1 MSKPSGLN
9 RREFLGAGALAA
21 AVLASAGA
29 KAAERITAVDIDALL
44 ARMTLAEKLGQ
55 LAQARGERNDT
66 GPYVPAGSEADVR
79 AGRIGSFLSVYG
91 ADTTRRLQRIA
102 VEETRLGIP
111 LLFAD
116 DVIHGFRTIFPV
128 PLGEAASFD
137 PAAAEKAA
145 RIAAI
150 EATANG
156 LHWTYAPM
164 VDMARDPRWGRVVE
178 GAGEDVELACR
189 FAEARVRGFQ
199 GRSLSDPDA
208 MMATA
213 KHFVAYGAAE
223 GGRDYDVADVSPR
236 RLAEYYYPPFQAA
249 IAAGAA
255 SVMAAFNEVN
265 GVPMHA
271 NRDLLRGVLR
281 EAWKFDGLVVS
292 DYTGIRELV
301 AHGVAADDAEAG
313 RLALEAGIDVDMVS
327 GIYGGLLPAEGEGGR
342 LDIALVDAAV
352 RRLLEAKA
360 ALGLFADPYR
370 NCDPARAKRVT
381 LRREHRATAR
391 DLARKSM
398 VLLRNEGQV
407 LPLSKALRTVAVIGP
422 LADDRR
428 SMLGSWAPTGVAADA
443 ITPREGIAAA
453 LGSATRVRHAADG
466 EAALAAAREADA
478 VILCLGEDWDM
489 SGEARSRVALDL
501 APDQQALA
509 DAVFALGKPVAT
521 VIFAGRPLTIGALA
535 ERAPAILWAWH
546 PGVEAGTALADLL
559 FGDVSPSGRLSMS
572 FPRHVGQIPVH
583 YDHRSTGRPA
593 SETERN
599 SAKYVDAPTTPLYP
613 FGYGLTYSPVRYE
626 KLELSSTR
634 LRFDEPLEA
643 RFWIVNEGRHSVE
656 EVVQLYLRD
665 DVASTTRPVKALKR
679 FARIALA
686 PGERKPVRFTLG
698 RSDFELLDANLLPVV
713 EAGGFTLL
721 VGGSSQT
728 VLERQF
734 IVVGDHR
741 NASKPGEYAAVGE
754 IGPAVD
760 SPRSGAI
767 QGLSTL
773 G

>member
-1 MSKPSGLN
+1 MS
-9 RREFLGAGALAA
+9 EGAGPGRRYFLQASAAAA
-21 AVLASAGA
+21 AVLAGTGA
-29 KAAERITAVDIDALL
+29 KASPRIAAAGIDALI

-55 LAQARGERNDT
+55 LVQARGERNDT

-79 AGRIGSFLSVYG
+79 ASRVGSFLSVYG
-91 ADTTRRLQRIA
+91 AETTRRLQRIA

-111 LLFAD
+111 LVFAD

-199 GRSLSDPDA
+199 GRRLSDPDA
-208 MMATA
+208 MLATA

-223 GGRDYDVADVSPR
+223 GGRDYDVADVSAR
-236 RLAEYYYPPFQAA
+236 HLAEYHYPPFRAA
-249 IAAGAA
+249 LAAGAG
-255 SVMAAFNEVN
+255 SVMVAFNEVN

-271 NRDLLRGVLR
+271 NRALLRDVLR
-281 EAWKFDGLVVS
+281 GEWHFDGLIVS

-301 AHGVAADDAEAG
+301 AHGVAANDLDAGVLAMEAG
-313 RLALEAGIDVDMVS
+313 VDVDMVS
-327 GIYGGLLPAEGEGGR
+327 AIYTGALPAAVEDGR

-352 RRLLEAKA
+352 RHVLQAKA
-360 ALGLFADPYR
+360 ALGLFENPYR

-381 LRREHRATAR
+381 LRREHRAAAR
-391 DLARKSM
+391 DLARKSF
-398 VLLRNEGQV
+398 VLLRNERQL
-407 LPLSKALRTVAVIGP
+407 LPLSRALRSVAVIGP

-453 LGSATRVRHAADG
+453 LGSAARVLHAAG
-466 EAALAAAREADA
+466 GRAALSAARAADA
-478 VILCLGEDWDM
+478 VILCIGEDWDM
-489 SGEARSRVALDL
+489 SGEARSRVLLDL
-501 APDQQALA
+501 APDQQVLA
-509 DAVFALGKPVAT
+509 DAVLELGKPVAI

-535 ERAPAILWAWH
+535 DRAPAILWAWH
-546 PGVEAGTALADLL
+546 PGVEAGPALADVL
-559 FGDVSPSGRLSMS
+559 FGDVSPSGRLPIS
-572 FPRHVGQIPVH
+572 FPRHVGQIPIH
-583 YDHRSTGRPA
+583 YDYRSTGRPA

-599 SAKYVDAPTTPLYP
+599 SAKYVDAPRTPLYP
-613 FGYGLTYSPVRYE
+613 FGHGLSYSAVRYE
-626 KLELSSTR
+626 ALQLSSER
-634 LRFDEPLEA
+634 ISADEPLEVG
-643 RFWIVNEGRHSVE
+643 FWIANEGSYLVE

-679 FARIALA
+679 FARIPLA

-698 RSDFELLDANLLPVV
+698 RSDFELLDANLLPAV
-713 EAGGFTLL
+713 EAGSFTIL

-728 VLERQF
+728 VLERR
-734 IVVGDHR
+734 VVVSDAR
-741 NASKPGEYAAVGE
+741 KRPE
-754 IGPAVD
+754 
-760 SPRSGAI
+760 R
-767 QGLSTL
+767 L
-773 G
+773 

>member
-1 MSKPSGLN
+1 MSDPSGLN

-21 AVLASAGA
+21 VVLASAGA
-29 KAAERITAVDIDALL
+29 RAAERIAAVDIDALL
-44 ARMTLAEKLGQ
+44 ARMTLGEKLGQ
-55 LAQARGERNDT
+55 LAQARGQRNDT

-111 LLFAD
+111 LIFAD

-145 RIAAI
+145 RIAAV

-199 GRSLSDPDA
+199 GRKLSDPDA

-255 SVMAAFNEVN
+255 SAMAAFNEVN

-271 NRDLLRGVLR
+271 NRKLLRGVLR
-281 EAWKFDGLVVS
+281 GAWKFDGLIVS

-313 RLALEAGIDVDMVS
+313 RLAMEAGIDIDMVS
-327 GIYGGLLPAEGEGGR
+327 GIYADLLPAEVEAGR

-370 NCDPARAKRVT
+370 NCDPVRAKRET
-381 LRREHRATAR
+381 LRREHRAAAR

-407 LPLSKALRTVAVIGP
+407 LPLSRALRSVAVIGP

-443 ITPREGIAAA
+443 ITPREGIVAA
-453 LGSATRVRHAADG
+453 LGSATRVLHAAGG
-466 EAALAAAREADA
+466 EAALAAARDADA

-509 DAVFALGKPVAT
+509 DAVLALGKPVAT

-535 ERAPAILWAWH
+535 ASAPAILWAWH
-546 PGVEAGTALADLL
+546 PGVEAGPALADLL
-559 FGDVSPSGRLSMS
+559 FGDVSPSGRLPIS
-572 FPRHVGQIPVH
+572 FPRHVGQIPIR

-593 SETERN
+593 SESERN
-599 SAKYVDAPTTPLYP
+599 SAKYVDAPWTPLYP
-613 FGYGLTYSPVRYE
+613 FGHGLTYAPVRYE
-626 KLELSSTR
+626 ALTLSSER
-634 LRFDEPLEA
+634 IAPGAALDVA
-643 RFWIVNEGRHSVE
+643 FWIANEGRFAVE
-656 EVVQLYLRD
+656 EVVQLYLHD
-665 DVASTTRPVKALKR
+665 EVASTTRPVKALKR

-686 PGERKPVRFTLG
+686 PGERKQVRFTLTAA
-698 RSDFELLDANLLPVV
+698 DFALLDADLAPVV
-713 EAGGFTLL
+713 EPGGFSLF
-721 VGGSSQT
+721 VGGSSETALEAHFT
-728 VLERQF
+728 VE
-734 IVVGDHR
+734 G
-741 NASKPGEYAAVGE
+741 
-754 IGPAVD
+754 
-760 SPRSGAI
+760 
-767 QGLSTL
+767 
-773 G
+773 

>member
-1 MSKPSGLN
+1 MSDGSDLS
-9 RREFLGAGALAA
+9 RRYFLQASAVAA
-21 AVLASAGA
+21 AVLAGTGA
-29 KAAERITAVDIDALL
+29 KAASRIAAAGIDALI

-55 LAQARGERNDT
+55 LVQARGERNDT

-79 AGRIGSFLSVYG
+79 AARVGSFLSVYG
-91 ADTTRRLQRIA
+91 AETTRRLQRIA

-164 VDMARDPRWGRVVE
+164 VDMTRDPRWGRVVE

-199 GRSLSDPDA
+199 GRRLSDPDA
-208 MMATA
+208 MLATA

-223 GGRDYDVADVSPR
+223 GGRDYDVADVSAR
-236 RLAEYYYPPFQAA
+236 RLAEYHYPPFRAA
-249 IAAGAA
+249 LAAGVG
-255 SVMAAFNEVN
+255 SVMVAFNEVN

-271 NRDLLRGVLR
+271 NRTLLRDVLR
-281 EAWKFDGLVVS
+281 GEWHFDGLIVS

-301 AHGVAADDAEAG
+301 AHGVAANDLDAGVLAMEAG
-313 RLALEAGIDVDMVS
+313 VDVDMVS
-327 GIYGGLLPAEGEGGR
+327 AIYTGALPAAVEDGR

-352 RRLLEAKA
+352 RQVLQAKA
-360 ALGLFADPYR
+360 ALGLFENPYR

-381 LRREHRATAR
+381 LRREHRAVAR
-391 DLARKSM
+391 DLARKSF
-398 VLLRNEGQV
+398 VLLRNEGQL
-407 LPLSKALRTVAVIGP
+407 LPLSRDLRSVAVIGP

-453 LGSATRVRHAADG
+453 LGSAARVLHAAGG
-466 EAALAAAREADA
+466 EAALTAARAADA
-478 VILCLGEDWDM
+478 VILCIGEDWDM
-489 SGEARSRVALDL
+489 SGEARSRVLLDL

-509 DAVFALGKPVAT
+509 DAVLELGKPVAT
-521 VIFAGRPLTIGALA
+521 VVFAGRPLTIGALA
-535 ERAPAILWAWH
+535 DRAPAILWAWH
-546 PGVEAGTALADLL
+546 PGVEAGPALADVL
-559 FGDVSPSGRLSMS
+559 FGDVSPSGRLPIS
-572 FPRHVGQIPVH
+572 FPRHVGQIPIH

-599 SAKYVDAPTTPLYP
+599 SAKYVDAPRTPLYP
-613 FGYGLTYSPVRYE
+613 FGHGLGYSAVRYE
-626 KLELSSTR
+626 ALELSSER
-634 LRFDEPLEA
+634 ISADETLEVG
-643 RFWIVNEGRHSVE
+643 FWIANEGRYDVE

-665 DVASTTRPVKALKR
+665 DIASTTRPVKALKR
-679 FARIALA
+679 FARIPLA
-686 PGERKPVRFTLG
+686 RGERNHVRFTLG
-698 RSDFELLDANLLPVV
+698 RSDFELLDTNLLPVV
-713 EAGGFTLL
+713 EAGSFTIL

-728 VLERQF
+728 VLERKF
-734 IVVGDHR
+734 IVASDRGKAPEPREPMPR
-741 NASKPGEYAAVGE
+741 NS
-754 IGPAVD
+754 
-760 SPRSGAI
+760 
-767 QGLSTL
+767 L
-773 G
+773 